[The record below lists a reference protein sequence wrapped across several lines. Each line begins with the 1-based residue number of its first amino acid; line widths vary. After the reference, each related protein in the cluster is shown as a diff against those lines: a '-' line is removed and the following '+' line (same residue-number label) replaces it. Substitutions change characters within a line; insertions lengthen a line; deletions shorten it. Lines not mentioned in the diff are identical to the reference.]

1 MVCTAWIETLKAM
14 RLQTNVLARTTVVVM
29 GAKGSWL
36 ALLGAMAVEVS
47 AGDRVT
53 YQVSYVTQETRQ
65 VILSR
70 TCLEQL
76 GVVSED
82 FHTKGVGGRC

>member
-53 YQVSYVTQETRQ
+53 CQVLYVTRETKQ
-65 VILSR
+65 LVLSC

-76 GVVSED
+76 GVMA
-82 FHTKGVGGRC
+82 